1 MAEVSRQE
9 YIQRMKKMKKT
20 DLHSHAGRGG
30 NKKYIEEYYG
40 IKSANPPQY
49 FSSLNHMQEWYVEN
63 IREIAPGKEGFLKR
77 WEAAFKQADEDNIA
91 IVALSFG
98 VDEISVMGGMEP
110 FVKLLTEMAKVYAPS
125 TVFLPELSYLR
136 GSNIDEAVEK
146 MEEILS
152 FHFFQSLDICGDEFA
167 APIEAFIPLY
177 RKAEESGLK
186 LKAHV
191 GEFGTA
197 DDVMRACRNFAFI
210 RGTSWDSGGEF
221 TEYHGM
227 ACGQWNP
234 VKYMS
239 EQQCYAQNCAVLPG
253 TSDC

>member
-1 MAEVSRQE
+1 MAEVSRQ
-9 YIQRMKKMKKT
+9 
-20 DLHSHAGRGG
+20 
-30 NKKYIEEYYG
+30 
-40 IKSANPPQY
+40 
-49 FSSLNHMQEWYVEN
+49 
-63 IREIAPGKEGFLKR
+63 REIAPGKKGFLKR

-91 IVALSFG
+91 ILALSFG
-98 VDEISVMGGMEP
+98 ADEISVMGGMEP
-110 FVKLLTEMAKVYAPS
+110 FVKLLTEMAKVYAPN

-136 GSNIDEAVEK
+136 GCNIDEAVEK

-197 DDVMRACRNFAFI
+197 DDVMRAVEILHLSEVHHGIAVANSPNIMGWLADNGIQLNICPSSNVMLKTAPSYQEHPIAKIFRAGVPVTINTDDLLIFNQSVTDEYANLLFSGALNIEELEKI
-210 RGTSWDSGGEF
+210 RLRGLE
-221 TEYHGM
+221 ELERY
-227 ACGQWNP
+227 
-234 VKYMS
+234 
-239 EQQCYAQNCAVLPG
+239 
-253 TSDC
+253 